1 MEEYKQ
7 FELERCKNF
16 KDFYNKIKEQVTTLH
31 KSFVSQIW
39 EMTKSAKLNLG
50 NIVPYIRGNLN
61 DRYRA
66 IDSMLKAMLDFTLPV
81 SHRYLMHLALNASEK
96 PSEVREFIHGT
107 PSDDFDKVAAQLK
120 ADANELIKKGNFST
134 VLKESSLRVCE
145 AINRLFDDGKKL
157 EEQILNFDQYVF
169 SKVLPSLQPNT
180 FINYIKWVNFVT
192 LTFTLDREER
202 MRCGTI
208 RPPAINYIGHRAAKK
223 CN

>member
-1 MEEYKQ
+1 M
-7 FELERCKNF
+7 ERCKNF
-16 KDFYNKIKEQVTTLH
+16 KSFYNKIKEQVTTLH

-39 EMTKSAKLNLG
+39 EMTKTTKLNLG

-81 SHRYLMHLALNASEK
+81 SHRYLMHLALNGTEK
-96 PSEVREFIHGT
+96 ASEVREFIQGT
-107 PSDDFDKVAAQLK
+107 PSDDFDKVAAQLN

-134 VLKESSLRVCE
+134 VLKESSLRMCE

-157 EEQILNFDQYVF
+157 EEEILNFDQYVF
-169 SKVLPSLQPNT
+169 SKVLPSLQPDT

-192 LTFTLDREER
+192 LSLTLGREKR
-202 MRCGTI
+202 KRCGNVR
-208 RPPAINYIGHRAAKK
+208 RPAVNRVGYRAAKK
-223 CN
+223 RN